1 MPWSQIEDK
10 LRFDND
16 ARVVNARGPLWSPQ
30 NPILN
35 VPPDF
40 GIPPEH
46 FKTFTVRVCQ
56 TDHHTGSSQQNLAEG
71 TAAGHDPRVFRE
83 NGTWVLDLPY
93 IRDQAQFMSK
103 MDGTAT
109 AVLVFEAGGDL
120 FTLAWSECVLLLDPQ
135 DFQEAAEGQPSA

>member
-1 MPWSQIEDK
+1 MPWSQIDDK
-10 LRFDND
+10 LRFDTD
-16 ARVVNARGPLWSPQ
+16 ARVVAARGPLWSPQ
-30 NPILN
+30 NPHLK
-35 VPPDF
+35 VPREL

-56 TDHHTGSSQQNLAEG
+56 TDHHTGSSEQNLAEG
-71 TAAGHDPRVFRE
+71 TATGDDPEVFRD
-83 NGTWVLDLPY
+83 GGWVLDLPY
-93 IRDQAQFMSK
+93 IRDGTHFMSK

-135 DFQEAAEGQPSA
+135 DYEAAAGKGTSG